1 MTQVEI
7 DEYWMNRA
15 LELAKNAQDAGEIPV
30 GALLVKDNQLVAS
43 GWNRSIESHD
53 PTAHAEIIA
62 LQQGGKALNNYRL
75 LDTTL
80 YVTLEPCIMCAG
92 ALVHSRIGRLVYG
105 AKDFKTGACG
115 SFINLLE
122 RPGLNHYIDVTGGV
136 LEETCSTMLSA
147 FFKMR
152 RAQKKEQKRML
163 SQIQCECVENRN
175 SKNA

>member
-147 FFKMR
+147 FLKCAEHKR
-152 RAQKKEQKRML
+152 KNKKE
-163 SQIQCECVENRN
+163 C
-175 SKNA
+175 